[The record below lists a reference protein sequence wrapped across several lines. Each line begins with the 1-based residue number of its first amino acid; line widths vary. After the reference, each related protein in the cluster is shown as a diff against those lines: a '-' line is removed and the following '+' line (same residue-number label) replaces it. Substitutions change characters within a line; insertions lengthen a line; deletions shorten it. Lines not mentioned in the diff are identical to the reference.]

1 MTDHSPSARLGWIE
15 RLPVGWEPRRIKHG
29 TYVKGRIGWHGLKS
43 TDFRDTGAYLV
54 TGTDFLL
61 GKLDWSRMRR
71 VDESFYLRDPY
82 IQLRIGDLLLTKDG
96 TIGKVAVVD
105 DLPGPATLNS
115 GLFVI
120 RPEGRTF
127 DNRFMYWVLSSRL
140 LADFIDYRGMGTT
153 ITHLYQG
160 TFLEMPYPRPPLE
173 AQRRIADFLDRETA
187 RIDELVDKK
196 IRLIE
201 LLEEKRTALIT
212 QAVSKGLN
220 PLVPMKSSGIPSLGQ
235 FPQHWRR
242 KRLKQVIRRL
252 IDAEH
257 KTVHFVENGDYPVI
271 RTSDVRR
278 GRMHIDQ
285 ARRTDAEG
293 YAEWTR
299 RGQPRPGDV
308 LFSREA
314 PVGEAALVPEHPP
327 VCLGQ
332 RMVLIRTRQAE
343 LRSSLL
349 VHWLYTPVV
358 SEFIDLASQ
367 GSTVR
372 HLNMRDIPNIPVVVP
387 PISEQAE
394 IADRCEWIDTRLK
407 ALEEKLSLQLNL
419 LAEYRQALITAAVTG
434 QMDLSLRQSEPEQA
448 IA

>member
-1 MTDHSPSARLGWIE
+1 MSDVHIRLQGWRRC
-15 RLPVGWEPRRIKHG
+15 RLKHLAQIPIRNGLGEAGSFDDPDWPRYIRI
-29 TYVKGRIGWHGLKS
+29 
-43 TDFRDTGAYLV
+43 TDFAGPRQLRRDTFKSLPPDVAAQAAV
-54 TGTDFLL
+54 E
-61 GKLDWSRMRR
+61 KN
-71 VDESFYLRDPY
+71 
-82 IQLRIGDLLLTKDG
+82 DLLLA
-96 TIGKVAVVD
+96 AVGATFGNTYLHD
-105 DLPGPATLNS
+105 APDGPACYAGYLVRFRAGS
-115 GLFVI
+115 GVD
-120 RPEGRTF
+120 P
-127 DNRFMYWVLSSRL
+127 RFIAYWTESAPYWHQMRSRVVQSIIQNFSASKYKDLELRLPPYTVQSS
-140 LADFIDYRGMGTT
+140 
-153 ITHLYQG
+153 
-160 TFLEMPYPRPPLE
+160 
-173 AQRRIADFLDRETA
+173 IADFLDRETA

-196 IRLIE
+196 IQLIE

-434 QMDLSLRQSEPEQA
+434 QIDVAAEQPESEGA
-448 IA
+448 TI

>member
-201 LLEEKRTALIT
+201 LLEEKRSVLISQAATRGLYSSAATRESGSKWFGLVPAHWDVGVLKRWWDVVDCKHRTA
-212 QAVSKGLN
+212 QYVDEGV
-220 PLVPMKSSGIPSLGQ
+220 PLVGTVQVRPGRLSLEGAKQTTVEEYADLIDGGRKPSRGDIIYSRNASLGAAAYVDTDERFCMGQ
-235 FPQHWRR
+235 D
-242 KRLKQVIRRL
+242 VCMIRSGVQSQL
-252 IDAEH
+252 
-257 KTVHFVENGDYPVI
+257 YL
-271 RTSDVRR
+271 S
-278 GRMHIDQ
+278 
-285 ARRTDAEG
+285 
-293 YAEWTR
+293 Y
-299 RGQPRPGDV
+299 
-308 LFSREA
+308 LLSSA
-314 PVGEAALVPEHPP
+314 PVLAQVDSQVVGATFKRINVDQIRSCEVLRPP
-327 VCLGQ
+327 VDEQ
-332 RMVLIRTRQAE
+332 RRIARYLDSVTETIDRSVMLIQQQVGLVRERRQI
-343 LRSSLL
+343 L
-349 VHWLYTPVV
+349 V
-358 SEFIDLASQ
+358 
-367 GSTVR
+367 
-372 HLNMRDIPNIPVVVP
+372 
-387 PISEQAE
+387 
-394 IADRCEWIDTRLK
+394 
-407 ALEEKLSLQLNL
+407 
-419 LAEYRQALITAAVTG
+419 TAVVTG
-434 QMDLSLRQSEPEQA
+434 QIDVAAQPSEPGEA
-448 IA
+448 VA